1 MKSQMNAPQN
11 QENKEKEEI
20 NNYDEFKQIKRSGI
34 QRRQKLSQIK
44 QSGLPNSIA
53 YQSQV
58 LMNYQKENEQK
69 EEKLIMNQQQNSAK
83 NKSQLESVFQIDNAP
98 VNFETIQQE
107 LLNISATNKSST
119 ITERKFKQPG
129 IIILDKQLL
138 DKATPLIQQYVG
150 INLETSDPTLNE
162 QVQKQIKQY
171 QESLDEQLQLSEN
184 IYSKVKKNDQI
195 QNRNNS
201 FLNQKQDDALVN
213 KSNENKYQEQSET
226 QNNSSSLITPYQNF
240 FSRQE
245 EDIRQKL
252 MDKFLEKNSVKQPER
267 EQDMNFYQDILEDQK
282 QDTKRKADPLAKNFD
297 FFQLNQN
304 KSQKQNQVVNKWK
317 PIKNFNNQDSQI
329 DQFIQ
334 SDYSEAFIDKIKDLP
349 DQMMKE
355 EDQNIFI
362 PTTAF
367 KNNIDGLL
375 LPQMYQGNSLKLP
388 KQLQKDHYE
397 TFLGG
402 RINYSS
408 PQQKLQNE
416 MIFNQISPLAR
427 EAARNISYSIEDQFV
442 SGNKQHNFV
451 TPKPKNLILLSEDPQ
466 FSPEE
471 INFETILNIVG
482 DGISPDQL
490 SKLAA
495 QQEASTI
502 KKEGQ
507 NNFQQNDTT
516 QYGTQVKN
524 NTSIEIANFK
534 NVLHQSNQNITNQ
547 NTNNLN
553 YSLSSRNNQTNYY
566 DEQHIQ
572 DISNNPTYQ
581 NGRNQIQKEKTE
593 KQMSDQSVQYD
604 PSINDI
610 NYNQTNGS
618 NNKYSEILDQ
628 EITDFKIEN
637 LKQQKQQQQQQQLQQ
652 IQPQQQYTQQ
662 QQQNLNQN
670 KRPSINSDH
679 SQEVQKMEIQQVL
692 NDIKQL
698 QNQRKNTNLSQI
710 EHENLVVI
718 LKGRLNDLIEFV
730 KYDNEGNDIF
740 GDVTTQE
747 FFDDFPQNVEKIKY
761 QTVCG
766 FQKLRLLY
774 TYFENFLPLLE
785 ENMSQQYDHHQSK
798 SSPEVLMNNDYSSQA
813 QNKTIPKT
821 NRNVNQQNR
830 NVNQQNRNENNY
842 QNQSRS
848 PYNKNNNNQTLSPN
862 NRFQNNQQQNR
873 VLAGKPKQNQ
883 VNQLQ
888 LQTTKQQF
896 NKEQRNAEL
905 AMQMKTARSNNGL
918 DKTTISNNNKSY
930 SINQTTQ
937 MYSPV
942 SKQSSQSIKYKAGSF
957 SNKTFTNIQSPSNS
971 YLAKKNVT
979 PNKNLSSNNINRN
992 LKNTTN
998 TQQQNR
1004 SLSNKKTQGYLNS
1017 ARTAT
1022 NLKQNRQEGVQQQ
1035 KRQTKLNKSEDFS
1048 QRQFFNNN
1056 LNNNNNYNNNNY
1068 DQNFDYQDNYGNQ
1081 FMYNQQQKMMMM
1093 NNHFNNYDNYSYEE
1107 N

>member
-1 MKSQMNAPQN
+1 MNIPQN

-20 NNYDEFKQIKRSGI
+20 NNYDEFKQIKKSGI

-44 QSGLPNSIA
+44 QSGLQNSIA

-58 LMNYQKENEQK
+58 LTNFQKENEQK
-69 EEKLIMNQQQNSAK
+69 EEIIMNQQNSAK

-107 LLNISATNKSST
+107 LLNLSSTNKSAQ
-119 ITERKFKQPG
+119 ITERRFKQPG

-171 QESLDEQLQLSEN
+171 SDSVNEQLQLSEN
-184 IYSKVKKNDQI
+184 IYSKVKKNDQN

-201 FLNQKQDDALVN
+201 FLNQRNDEALIN
-213 KSNENKYQEQSET
+213 KNNENRYQEQNET
-226 QNNSSSLITPYQNF
+226 QNNSSSLITPYQHF
-240 FSRQE
+240 FSKQE
-245 EDIRQKL
+245 DDIRKKL
-252 MDKFLEKNSVKQPER
+252 MEKFLEKNSAKQPER
-267 EQDMNFYQDILEDQK
+267 EQDINFYQDILEDQI

-304 KSQKQNQVVNKWK
+304 KSQKQNQVFNKWK

-334 SDYSEAFIDKIKDLP
+334 SDFSETFIDKIKDIP

-355 EDQNIFI
+355 EDQNIYI
-362 PTTAF
+362 PTAAS
-367 KNNIDGLL
+367 KNTIDGLL

-402 RINYSS
+402 PINYSS

-427 EAARNISYSIEDQFV
+427 EAARNISYSIEEQFV
-442 SGNKQHNFV
+442 SANKLQQTFV
-451 TPKPKNLILLSEDPQ
+451 TPKPKNLILLNEDPQ
-466 FSPEE
+466 FSPDE

-482 DGISPDQL
+482 DGISPEEL
-490 SKLAA
+490 TRIAA
-495 QQEASTI
+495 SQEVSTI

-507 NNFQQNDTT
+507 NNFQQHDSTKD
-516 QYGTQVKN
+516 YGTQFKN

-534 NVLHQSNQNITNQ
+534 NMLHQSNQNITNQ

-566 DEQHIQ
+566 EEQQPIQ
-572 DISNNPTYQ
+572 DISNNLTYQ
-581 NGRNQIQKEKTE
+581 NGRTQIQKEKNE

-604 PSINDI
+604 PSIVEAN
-610 NYNQTNGS
+610 NNQTHSS

-628 EITDFKIEN
+628 EITDFKVEN
-637 LKQQKQQQQQQQLQQ
+637 LKQQKQQQQQQ
-652 IQPQQQYTQQ
+652 IPPQQQYEQQ

-670 KRPSINSDH
+670 KRQSFNSDH
-679 SQEVQKMEIQQVL
+679 SQEVQRMEIQQVL

-698 QNQRKNTNLSQI
+698 QNQRKNTHLSQI
-710 EHENLVVI
+710 EHENLVLI

-730 KYDNEGNDIF
+730 KYDEEGNDIF
-740 GDVTTQE
+740 GDVTTQA
-747 FFDDFPQNVEKIKY
+747 FFDEFPQNVEKIKY
-761 QTVCG
+761 QTICG

-774 TYFENFLPLLE
+774 TYFENYLPLLE

-798 SSPEVLMNNDYSSQA
+798 SSPEVLMKNDYSNKN
-813 QNKTIPKT
+813 QNKTILKT
-821 NRNVNQQNR
+821 NRIA
-830 NVNQQNRNENNY
+830 NQQNRNENNY

-848 PYNKNNNNQTLSPN
+848 PNNKNNYNQTVSPN
-862 NRFQNNQQQNR
+862 NKFQNNNQQQNR

-883 VNQLQ
+883 VSQLQ
-888 LQTTKQQF
+888 LQTNKQQF
-896 NKEQRNAEL
+896 NKDQRNAEL

-918 DKTTISNNNKSY
+918 DKTATSNNNKSY
-930 SINQTTQ
+930 SVNQTTLI
-937 MYSPV
+937 YSPI
-942 SKQSSQSIKYKAGSF
+942 SKKSNQSIKNKPGSF

-971 YLAKKNVT
+971 YLTKRNIT
-979 PNKNLSSNNINRN
+979 PNKNLSSNNINKN
-992 LKNTTN
+992 LTNTTN
-998 TQQQNR
+998 KQQQNR
-1004 SLSNKKTQGYLNS
+1004 SLSNKKTYGYLNS

-1022 NLKQNRQEGVQQQ
+1022 NIKQNRQEEQQGYQ
-1035 KRQTKLNKSEDFS
+1035 RQTKLNKSEDFT
-1048 QRQFFNNN
+1048 QKQLFNNN
-1056 LNNNNNYNNNNY
+1056 LNNNYNYNHN
-1068 DQNFDYQDNYGNQ
+1068 DQNFDQYDNYGNQ

-1093 NNHFNNYDNYSYEE
+1093 MMNNHFNNYDNYSYEE
-1107 N
+1107 Q